1 MNEDIKKGLFA
12 FIPVLV
18 LVCFLAIVIRLY
30 GSDALSGGSQTA
42 LLLASGVCF
51 LLARLKNGKQV
62 FADYE
67 RVVCDNIG
75 KIGSAIIILIFIGA
89 LSGVWMVSGIVPEL
103 IYYGIHI
110 INPNLF
116 LICTCIICAI
126 VSLMVGSSWTTIA
139 TVGVALIGIGEAL
152 GFSHG
157 WIAGAIISGAYFG
170 DKMSPL
176 SDTTVL
182 ASSMSDVPLFKH
194 IRYMMITTVPTV
206 AICLTVFGIVGI
218 THEPSSVTQVGEYT
232 EVLDKTFNLS
242 PWLMLVPVCTGVL
255 IYRKMPS
262 IMVLFLSTLLGAIAA
277 VIFQPEVLTQISGLE
292 TTSAE
297 SILRGVLQSIYT
309 STHID
314 SGNATINDL
323 IESRGMAGMLDTIW
337 LILCAMCFGGC
348 MSASGMLE
356 DMGKLF
362 TAFTR
367 RRTSLVASTVATG
380 ICMNCTVA
388 DQFLSIILTSNIFK
402 KMYVEQGYE
411 GRLMSRAIEDSATA
425 TSPLIPWS
433 TCGMT
438 QSAILGIPTMVYFPY
453 CLFCIISPVMSIA
466 VAFLGYKVF
475 RTEGSKNN

>member
-18 LVCFLAIVIRLY
+18 LVCFLTIVIRLY

-67 RVVCDNIG
+67 TVVCDNIG

-157 WIAGAIISGAYFG
+157 WIAGAILSGAYFG

-182 ASSMSDVPLFKH
+182 ASGISEVPLFKH

-206 AICLTVFGIVGI
+206 IICLLVYGIVGI
-218 THEPSSVTQVGEYT
+218 THEPSSVVMISEYT
-232 EVLDKTFNLS
+232 QVLDKTFNLS
-242 PWLMLVPVCTGVL
+242 PWLMLVPVFTAFL
-255 IYRKMPS
+255 IYRKLPS
-262 IMVLFLSTLLGAIAA
+262 IMVLFLSTLIGALAA
-277 VIFQPEVLTQISGLE
+277 VIFQPQILAQISGMNE
-292 TTSAE
+292 VNSE

-309 STHID
+309 STQVETG
-314 SGNATINDL
+314 SSAINEL
-323 IESRGMAGMLDTIW
+323 VSTSGMAGMLDTIW

-348 MSASGMLE
+348 MQASGMLD
-356 DMGKLF
+356 DMGKLLTVF
-362 TAFTR
+362 TKR
-367 RRTSLVASTVATG
+367 RATLVTSTVATG

-402 KMYVEQGYE
+402 KIYTKEGYE

-438 QSAILGIPTMVYFPY
+438 QSAIMGIPTIEYFPY
-453 CLFCIISPVMSIA
+453 TLFCIISPLMSIS
-466 VAFLGYKVF
+466 VAILGYKIF
-475 RTEGSKNN
+475 RNTTSQE

>member
-1 MNEDIKKGLFA
+1 
-12 FIPVLV
+12 
-18 LVCFLAIVIRLY
+18 
-30 GSDALSGGSQTA
+30 GSQTA

-51 LLARLKNGKQV
+51 LLARMRSKQV

-67 RVVCDNIG
+67 RVVCEQIG
-75 KIGSAIIILIFIGA
+75 KIGAAIIILIFIGA

-103 IYYGIHI
+103 IYYGIHVI
-110 INPNLF
+110 HPKLF
-116 LICTCIICAI
+116 LICTCVICAI

-139 TVGVALIGIGEAL
+139 TVGVALIGIGEAQ

-206 AICLTVFGIVGI
+206 VICLLVFGLVGI
-218 THEPSSVTQVGEYT
+218 THEPSQLSLVGEYT
-232 EVLDKTFNLS
+232 TVLDRTFNLS
-242 PWLMLVPVCTGVL
+242 PWLLLVPVFTGYL

-262 IMVLFLSTLLGAIAA
+262 IMVLFLSTLAGAVAA
-277 VIFQPEVLTQISGLE
+277 VAFQPHILAQIAGMEVVN
-292 TTSAE
+292 AE
-297 SILRGVLQSIYT
+297 SILRGILQSVYT
-309 STHID
+309 STHIET
-314 SGNATINDL
+314 GNETINNL
-323 IESRGMAGMLDTIW
+323 ISSRGMAGMLDTIW

-356 DMGKLF
+356 DMGKLL
-362 TAFTR
+362 TAFTKR
-367 RRTSLVASTVATG
+367 RASLVTSTVATG

-402 KMYVEQGYE
+402 KMYTDNGYE

-438 QSAILGIPTMVYFPY
+438 QSAILGIPTLVYFPY
-453 CLFCIISPVMSIA
+453 CLFCIISPLMSIA
-466 VAFLGYKVF
+466 VAVIGYKI
-475 RTEGSKNN
+475 RKITNP